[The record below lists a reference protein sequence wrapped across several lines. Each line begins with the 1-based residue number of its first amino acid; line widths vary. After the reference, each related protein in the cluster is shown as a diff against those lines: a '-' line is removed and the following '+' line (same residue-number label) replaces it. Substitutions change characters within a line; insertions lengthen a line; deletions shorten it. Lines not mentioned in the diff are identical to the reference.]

1 MPGPCCALSLIQ
13 NVLMPKTNYALRLS
27 SEIFHFC
34 LDSQKKCLMYAK
46 MCETSNILFFPPQN
60 ILGTCLSLKAQ
71 DACQVRFIQTVQE
84 YLGNIRILGVP

>member
-27 SEIFHFC
+27 SEIFHFFWIAKMFDVC
-34 LDSQKKCLMYAK
+34 K

>member
-27 SEIFHFC
+27 SEI
-34 LDSQKKCLMYAK
+34 LDFFGWPKCLMYAK